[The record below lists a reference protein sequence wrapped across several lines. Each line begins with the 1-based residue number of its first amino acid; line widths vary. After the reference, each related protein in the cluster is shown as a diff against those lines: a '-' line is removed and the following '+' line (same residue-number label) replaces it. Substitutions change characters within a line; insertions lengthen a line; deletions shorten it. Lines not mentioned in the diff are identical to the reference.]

1 MLGVDPT
8 FMLLQF
14 KHLNK
19 KLQNSDGF
27 NLTECL
33 QAWENMYVC
42 RGLSKSMASM
52 QRALFSY
59 LTW

>member
-1 MLGVDPT
+1 MAGVDPT

-19 KLQNSDGF
+19 KLPNTDEF
-27 NLTECL
+27 DLTECL

-42 RGLSKSMASM
+42 AEACQSQCRQCKEH
-52 QRALFSY
+52 
-59 LTW
+59 

>member
-42 RGLSKSMASM
+42 AEACQNQWHQCKERSS
-52 QRALFSY
+52 RI
-59 LTW
+59 